1 MANTSSFSRLSKAER
16 FRLIQCAKLAEFA
29 YDLADPKPR
38 IGEVLKD
45 FQSPQV
51 INFSRFH
58 SRSWITSKAEN
69 QWMPFRSHAYV
80 CRFTHGSTKDNR
92 CQELQDVTPKNKIV
106 VAFRG
111 TWNNLNGSTGV
122 RPNPSGK

>member
-1 MANTSSFSRLSKAER
+1 MATPTSFGRLPKAER

-38 IGEVLKD
+38 IGEVLRD

-51 INFSRFH
+51 IKFFRFH
-58 SRSWITSKAEN
+58 SRSWFTSKAEN

-80 CRFTHGSTKDNR
+80 CRFTHGSCTKNNQ
-92 CQELQDVTPKNKIV
+92 CQDVTPKNKIV
-106 VAFRG
+106 IAFRG
-111 TWNNLNGSTGV
+111 TWNNLNGTTGV
-122 RPNPSGK
+122 RPDPSGK